1 MNERYSEEVR
11 RYLLWRYAVPELRV
25 LADAR
30 KLKNL
35 KLWACHYALDNR
47 HSRGCEPG
55 EGCTR
60 RTESYRKRVA
70 FKHDGSTEEI
80 TSR

>member
-1 MNERYSEEVR
+1 MSNDR
-11 RYLLWRYAVPELRV
+11 
-25 LADAR
+25 AR
-30 KLKNL
+30 KSGGTYYGDMPCRNCAYWRTLGNYKNL

-70 FKHDGSTEEI
+70 FKYDGSTKEI
-80 TSR
+80 KSR